1 MMKANTSCSL
11 VAGAITTP
19 SSKTTFHR
27 KILSLAIIQAL
38 VCGSS
43 ALNAATITVDD
54 ATDTSTA
61 SNCTLRD
68 ALEAANTDAVVG
80 TCTAG
85 SGTDTINFNNAL
97 SGSTVTLGGTA
108 LDIDSDLT
116 IDGDIDDDGTAD
128 ITVSG
133 NDASRVFVI
142 DAITS
147 NKAVTLEGLTIS
159 NGDVPSTG
167 PGSRDSGGGVFCQT
181 DFSTNTCN
189 LIVSN
194 SSITNNVTS
203 AQGGGLGGRDDGFFN
218 ITLTNSTVSN
228 NTANG
233 RSGGG
238 IHSYQGDV
246 TLTDSTISGNTTNGS
261 GGGGGVFADEGEVTL
276 TNSTISGN
284 ESKYGSGGGISSAKG
299 NVTMTDS
306 TVSTNTAYY
315 GAGIY
320 TRKGNVSL
328 TDSTIS
334 ANTSSYR
341 GGAIQTIDGDI
352 SLIDSTISGNNAGS
366 DGGGIHTYNG
376 GVSLID
382 STISGNDAA
391 RGGGGVFSY
400 SGDASLTNST
410 ISGNTAAVNGGGMYV
425 KSYGGGGGVTLTNST
440 IVNNTVTSGT
450 GGGLYF
456 YYAPSAFNMVNTI
469 LANNTGGDCETN
481 NTFTPDTDANNLE
494 TSSSGDCGIA
504 PISTADPDLNA
515 LADNGGPTLTHLPN
529 VGSPVID
536 AGDNT
541 NCGAGLTITT
551 DQRGEARDDGMC
563 DIGAVEDTTP
573 LAVASVQL
581 DSTTATVS
589 EDGSTIT
596 LNLTRSG
603 DTLSA
608 ISVDYST
615 SDGTAMA
622 ATDYTAGMNTLDF
635 ATGITSQSVTID
647 ITNDSDVEPDED
659 FTLTLSNVQLVSG
672 SATVELGT
680 NAATT
685 VTITDDD
692 TATPVDDND
701 DDDTN
706 SSSDGFLGGLS
717 PWWSVLMLTGW
728 LRRRFGS

>member
-19 SSKTTFHR
+19 SSKTTLHK

-38 VCGSS
+38 ACGSG

-261 GGGGGVFADEGEVTL
+261 GGGVFADEGEVTL

-440 IVNNTVTSGT
+440 IVNNTVTTGT

-456 YYAPSAFNMVNTI
+456 EYAPGAFNMVNTI

-481 NTFTPDTDANNLE
+481 NAFAPDTDTNNLE

-515 LADNGGPTLTHLPN
+515 LADNGGATLTHLPN

-551 DQRGEARDDGMC
+551 DQRGAARDDGMC

-603 DTLSA
+603 DTVSA
-608 ISVDYST
+608 ISVDYNT
-615 SDGTAMA
+615 SDGTATA
-622 ATDYTAGMNTLDF
+622 PGDYTADTNTLNF

-647 ITNDSDVEPDED
+647 ITDDNDVESDED

-672 SATVELGT
+672 TASAELGA
-680 NAATT
+680 NVATT

-692 TATPVDDND
+692 TATPVDD
-701 DDDTN
+701 DTAPPVVDSG
-706 SSSDGFLGGLS
+706 SSRNLLGGLS
-717 PWWSVLMLTGW
+717 PWLSMFLLTGW
-728 LRRRFGS
+728 VRRKFGS

>member
-1 MMKANTSCSL
+1 M
-11 VAGAITTP
+11 
-19 SSKTTFHR
+19 
-27 KILSLAIIQAL
+27 LSLAIIQAL
-38 VCGSS
+38 ACGSG
-43 ALNAATITVDD
+43 ALNAATITVGD
-54 ATDTSTA
+54 ATDISTA

-133 NDASRVFVI
+133 NDASRVFAI
-142 DAITS
+142 DATTS
-147 NKAVTLEGLTIS
+147 DKTVTLEGLIIS
-159 NGDVPSTG
+159 NGDVQTTG

-181 DFSTNTCN
+181 DDSSNTCN

-194 SSITNNVTS
+194 STITNNV
-203 AQGGGLGGRDDGFFN
+203 AGYANGGGLGGRGGGYFN

-228 NTANG
+228 NTAG
-233 RSGGG
+233 SYGGG
-238 IHSYQGDV
+238 IHANNGDV
-246 TLTDSTISGNTTNGS
+246 TLTDSTISGNTSNGS
-261 GGGGGVFADEGEVTL
+261 GGGVFADEGEVTL

-284 ESKYGSGGGISSAKG
+284 ESQYGNGGGISSAKG

-328 TDSTIS
+328 TGSTIS

-391 RGGGGVFSY
+391 RDGGGVFSY

-425 KSYGGGGGVTLTNST
+425 KSYDGGGGVTLTNST
-440 IVNNTVTSGT
+440 IVNNTITTGT
-450 GGGLYF
+450 GGGLF
-456 YYAPSAFNMVNTI
+456 FDYAPSAFNMVNTI

-481 NTFTPDTDANNLE
+481 NTFTPDTDTNNLE

-515 LADNGGPTLTHLPN
+515 LADNGGSTLTHLPN

-536 AGDNT
+536 AGDNA

-551 DQRGEARDDGMC
+551 DQRGVARDDGMC
-563 DIGAVEDTTP
+563 DIGAVEAAPPVT
-573 LAVASVQL
+573 SVQL

-589 EDGSTIT
+589 EDGSSIT
-596 LNLTRSG
+596 LNLTRSD
-603 DTLSA
+603 DTVSA

-615 SDGTAMA
+615 SDGTATA

>member
-1 MMKANTSCSL
+1 MKANTSSSL
-11 VAGAITTP
+11 DAGSITTP
-19 SSKTTFHR
+19 SNKTTLH
-27 KILSLAIIQAL
+27 KKMLSLAIIQAL
-38 VCGSS
+38 ACVSG
-43 ALNAATITVDD
+43 ALNASTITVDD
-54 ATDTSTA
+54 ETDASTA

-85 SGTDTINFNNAL
+85 SGADTINFNNAL
-97 SGSTVTLGGTA
+97 SGSTVTLGGSA

-147 NKAVTLEGLTIS
+147 NKTVTLEGLTIR
-159 NGDVPSTG
+159 NGDAPSTG

-181 DFSTNTCN
+181 GNNSNTCN

-194 SSITNNVTS
+194 STITNNV
-203 AQGGGLGGRDDGFFN
+203 AAARGGGLGGRQDGYFN

-233 RSGGG
+233 GGGG
-238 IHSYQGDV
+238 IQSYKGDV
-246 TLTDSTISGNTTNGS
+246 TLTDSIISGNTTNGN
-261 GGGGGVFADEGEVTL
+261 GGGVFADEGEVTL

-284 ESKYGSGGGISSAKG
+284 ESKYGNGGGIFSADG

-306 TVSTNTAYY
+306 TVFTNTAYY
-315 GAGIY
+315 GAGIS
-320 TRKGNVSL
+320 TQNSNVSL
-328 TDSTIS
+328 YGSTIS
-334 ANTSSYR
+334 NNTSSYN
-341 GGAIQTIDGDI
+341 GGAIQTSDGNI
-352 SLIDSTISGNNAGS
+352 GLIESTISGNNAGS
-366 DGGGIHTYNG
+366 DGGGIHTFNG
-376 GVSLID
+376 DVSLID
-382 STISGNDAA
+382 STISGNDTA
-391 RGGGGVFSY
+391 RGGGGGIFSY
-400 SGDASLTNST
+400 SGGVSLTNST
-410 ISGNTAAVNGGGMYV
+410 ISGNTAVVSGGGMYV
-425 KSYGGGGGVTLTNST
+425 KSYEGGGSVTLTNST
-440 IVNNTVTSGT
+440 IVNNTITTGT

-456 YYAPSAFNMVNTI
+456 EYAPSAFNMVNTI

-481 NTFTPDTDANNLE
+481 NTFTPNTDTNNLE

-515 LADNGGPTLTHLPN
+515 LADNGGATLTHLPN

-536 AGDNT
+536 AGDNAS
-541 NCGAGLTITT
+541 CGAGLTITT
-551 DQRGEARDDGMC
+551 DQRGAARDDGMC

-573 LAVASVQL
+573 PPVASVQL

-603 DTLSA
+603 DTVSA

-672 SATVELGT
+672 SATVELGA
-680 NAATT
+680 NAATI

-692 TATPVDDND
+692 TATPVDDD
-701 DDDTN
+701 DDKDD
-706 SSSDGFLGGLS
+706 SSSSGRGGLLGLS

>member
-1 MMKANTSCSL
+1 MMKANTSSSL

-19 SSKTTFHR
+19 SSKTTLHR
-27 KILSLAIIQAL
+27 KMLSLAIIQAL
-38 VCGSS
+38 ACGSG
-43 ALNAATITVDD
+43 ALNAATITVGD
-54 ATDTSTA
+54 ATDISTA

-261 GGGGGVFADEGEVTL
+261 GGGVFADEGEVTL

-284 ESKYGSGGGISSAKG
+284 ESKYGNGGGILTSSA

-440 IVNNTVTSGT
+440 IVNNTVTTGT

-456 YYAPSAFNMVNTI
+456 EYAPGAFNMVNTI

-481 NTFTPDTDANNLE
+481 IAFTPDTDTNNLE

-551 DQRGEARDDGMC
+551 DQRGGARNDGMC
-563 DIGAVEDTTP
+563 DIGAVEGSEP
-573 LAVASVQL
+573 LPTVASVQL

-589 EDGSTIT
+589 EDGSSIT

-603 DTLSA
+603 ETVSA

-615 SDGTAMA
+615 SDGTATA
-622 ATDYTAGMNTLDF
+622 SGDYTANTNTLNF
-635 ATGITSQSVTID
+635 ATGITSQSVNID
-647 ITNDSDVEPDED
+647 ITDDSDVESDED

-672 SATVELGT
+672 SASVELGA

-692 TATPVDDND
+692 TATPA
-701 DDDTN
+701 DDDTDDD
-706 SSSDGFLGGLS
+706 SSSSNGFLGGLS
-717 PWWSVLMLTGW
+717 PWWSVLLFTGW

>member
-1 MMKANTSCSL
+1 MMKESTSSSL

-19 SSKTTFHR
+19 SNKTTFHR
-27 KILSLAIIQAL
+27 KILSLAIIQVLA
-38 VCGSS
+38 CGSG

-133 NDASRVFVI
+133 NDASRVFVM
-142 DAITS
+142 DAATS
-147 NKAVTLEGLTIS
+147 NKTVTLEGLTIS
-159 NGDVPSTG
+159 NGNIVASAG
-167 PGSRDSGGGVFCQT
+167 PGRDAGGGVFCQT
-181 DFSTNTCN
+181 DFSSNTCN

-194 SSITNNVTS
+194 STITNN
-203 AQGGGLGGRDDGFFN
+203 AALENGGGIGGRDSGYFN

-228 NTANG
+228 NTAG
-233 RSGGG
+233 SYGGG
-238 IHSYQGDV
+238 IHSYEGDV
-246 TLTDSTISGNTTNGS
+246 TLTDSTISGNTSNA
-261 GGGGGVFADEGEVTL
+261 GGGMSVPSGDVTL

-284 ESKYGSGGGISSAKG
+284 ESQDSAGGGINTRSA
-299 NVTMTDS
+299 NVTITDS
-306 TVSTNTAYY
+306 TLSTNVSNRS
-315 GAGIY
+315 GAAIY
-320 TRKGNVSL
+320 TGGGNVSL
-328 TDSTIS
+328 TRSTIS
-334 ANTSSYR
+334 ANSSSYN
-341 GGAIQTIDGDI
+341 GGAIGT
-352 SLIDSTISGNNAGS
+352 DSGA
-366 DGGGIHTYNG
+366 
-376 GVSLID
+376 VSLID
-382 STISGNDAA
+382 STISGNDANKN
-391 RGGGGVFSY
+391 GGGIHTYYGDVSLIGSTISGNDATDEGGGIFSY
-400 SGDASLTNST
+400 FGDVSLTNST
-410 ISGNTAAVNGGGMYV
+410 ISGNTATVSGGGMYV
-425 KSYGGGGGVTLTNST
+425 KAYNGGGGVTLTNST
-440 IVNNTVTSGT
+440 IVNNTVTTGT

-456 YYAPSAFNMVNTI
+456 EYAPNAFNMVNTI

-481 NTFTPDTDANNLE
+481 ITFTPDTDTNNLE

-515 LADNGGPTLTHLPN
+515 LADNGGPTLTHSPN

-551 DQRGEARDDGMC
+551 DQRGVARDDGMC
-563 DIGAVEDTTP
+563 DIGAVEGPTP
-573 LAVASVQL
+573 PPPVTSVQL

-589 EDGSTIT
+589 EDGSSIT

-603 DTLSA
+603 DTVSG

-615 SDGTAMA
+615 SDGTATA
-622 ATDYTAGMNTLDF
+622 PADYTADTNTLNF

-647 ITNDSDVEPDED
+647 ITDDSDVESDEN
-659 FTLTLSNVQLVSG
+659 FTLALSNVQLVSG
-672 SATVELGT
+672 SASAELGA

-685 VTITDDD
+685 VTITNDD
-692 TATPVDDND
+692 TATPVA
-701 DDDTN
+701 N
-706 SSSDGFLGGLS
+706 SGGSSNGLGGLS
-717 PWWSVLMLTGW
+717 PWLSMFLLTAW

>member
-11 VAGAITTP
+11 VAGTSITP
-19 SSKTTFHR
+19 SNKTTLHR

-261 GGGGGVFADEGEVTL
+261 GGGVFADEGEVTL

-284 ESKYGSGGGISSAKG
+284 ESKYGNGGGILTSSA

-440 IVNNTVTSGT
+440 IVNNTVTTGT

-456 YYAPSAFNMVNTI
+456 EYAPGAFNMVNTI

-481 NTFTPDTDANNLE
+481 IAFTPDTDTNNLE

-515 LADNGGPTLTHLPN
+515 LADNGGPTQTHLPN

-589 EDGSTIT
+589 EDGSAIT

-603 DTLSA
+603 DTVSA
-608 ISVDYST
+608 ISVDYNT
-615 SDGTAMA
+615 SDGTATA
-622 ATDYTAGMNTLDF
+622 PGDYTADTNTLNF

-647 ITNDSDVEPDED
+647 IIDDNDVESDED

-672 SATVELGT
+672 SASVELGA

-685 VTITDDD
+685 VTITDD
-692 TATPVDDND
+692 
-701 DDDTN
+701 
-706 SSSDGFLGGLS
+706 SSNGRGGLLGLS
-717 PWWSVLMLTGW
+717 PWWSMLMLTAW
-728 LRRRFGS
+728 LRRRFDS